1 MPLSEALTG
10 ELFGEGHAAF
20 DWQRLPVGAGT
31 LHLGRLHY
39 EGLVNPF
46 KLERGLALLERDDA
60 VGDRLGRVARSLA
73 FVTTVEPCTDN
84 PDFYDLTVARHA
96 NYLAGETGLV
106 AIHNTG
112 SNFSALRG
120 ENEPLS
126 GGGKSSGLMSFL
138 KIGDRAAGAI
148 KSGGT
153 TRRAAKMVCLD
164 LDHPDVMAFT
174 RWKVVEEQKVAALVA
189 GSRLARRRL
198 QAMVSACR
206 VDGDTRIDANPK
218 TNPAL
223 RAALREA
230 RAAMIPEVYLQRT
243 LQLAAQGATEAHFPE
258 YDTDWDSEAYLTVA
272 GQNSNN
278 SLRVPNE
285 FFDVLARDGEW
296 TLKRRTDGAPSKKL
310 PASSL
315 WDEIAYAAW
324 ACADPG
330 VQYDTTINEWH
341 TCPADGRIN
350 ASNPCVTGDTLVATA
365 DGWRRI
371 DALVGRTVRVIGA
384 DGLPHLVTRVFPTG
398 RKPVFP

>member
-1 MPLSEALTG
+1 
-10 ELFGEGHAAF
+10 
-20 DWQRLPVGAGT
+20 
-31 LHLGRLHY
+31 
-39 EGLVNPF
+39 
-46 KLERGLALLERDDA
+46 
-60 VGDRLGRVARSLA
+60 
-73 FVTTVEPCTDN
+73 
-84 PDFYDLTVARHA
+84 
-96 NYLAGETGLV
+96 
-106 AIHNTG
+106 
-112 SNFSALRG
+112 
-120 ENEPLS
+120 
-126 GGGKSSGLMSFL
+126 
-138 KIGDRAAGAI
+138 
-148 KSGGT
+148 
-153 TRRAAKMVCLD
+153 
-164 LDHPDVMAFT
+164 MAFT

-198 QAMVSACR
+198 QALVSACR
-206 VDGDTRIDANPK
+206 VNDDTRIDANPK

-278 SLRVPNE
+278 SLRVPND
-285 FFDVLARDGEW
+285 FFDVLAQ
-296 TLKRRTDGAPSKKL
+296 RRRVDAQAPHRRRAGKKL

-350 ASNPCVTGDTLVATA
+350 ASNPCVTGDTLVATT
-365 DGWRRI
+365 DGLAPHRR
-371 DALVGRTVRVIGA
+371 AGRSRPSRVIGCRRA
-384 DGLPHLVTRVFPTG
+384 DSHLDRAGFPTG
-398 RKPVFP
+398 REARVTG

>member
-1 MPLSEALTG
+1 KLDRACSDRFPG
-10 ELFGEGHAAF
+10 K
-20 DWQRLPVGAGT
+20 RLPALREEAIVAVEATGIEPVYDIQTESGQYLSNNVIVHNCFIQSVADD
-31 LHLGRLHY
+31 
-39 EGLVNPF
+39 LVNDGGIMDLWTREARIF
-46 KLERGLALLERDDA
+46 KYGS
-60 VGDRLGRVARSLA
+60 G
-73 FVTTVEPCTDN
+73 
-84 PDFYDLTVARHA
+84 
-96 NYLAGETGLV
+96 
-106 AIHNTG
+106 TG

-153 TRRAAKMVCLD
+153 TRRAAKMVCLN
-164 LDHPDVMAFT
+164 LDHPDVMEFT

-198 QAMVSACR
+198 QAVVSACR
-206 VDGDTRIDANPK
+206 VAGADSDTRIDANPK

-296 TLKRRTDGAPSKKL
+296 TLKRRTDGAASKKL
-310 PASSL
+310 PAASL
-315 WDEIAYAAW
+315 WDEIAYA
-324 ACADPG
+324 
-330 VQYDTTINEWH
+330 
-341 TCPADGRIN
+341 
-350 ASNPCVTGDTLVATA
+350 
-365 DGWRRI
+365 
-371 DALVGRTVRVIGA
+371 
-384 DGLPHLVTRVFPTG
+384 
-398 RKPVFP
+398 